1 MKEYLI
7 TYKEHLVHSFY
18 VKADSEDEAMEEFD
32 RLVENGEID
41 FSGGEVYDTDTYAT
55 LIK

>member
-32 RLVENGEID
+32 RLVKNGEID

>member
-1 MKEYLI
+1 MKEYRI
-7 TYKEHLVHSFY
+7 TYKEHLVHTFY
-18 VKADSEDEAMEEFD
+18 VKADTPDDAIEEFD